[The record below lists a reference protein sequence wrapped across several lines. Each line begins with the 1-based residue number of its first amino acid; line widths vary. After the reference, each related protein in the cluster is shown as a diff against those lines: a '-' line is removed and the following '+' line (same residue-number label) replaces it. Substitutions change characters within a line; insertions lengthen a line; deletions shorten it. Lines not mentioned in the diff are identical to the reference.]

1 MKNRLLLLLALAVVA
16 CGRKAS
22 LVIPE
27 IPDYTLPANWYHL
40 DRGTGADLF
49 YISSTEVADRALK
62 DGRVRHFASVTD
74 SADRAALLAE
84 YNGVDRLLSDGKLNF
99 YGPYYRQMTLETYLS
114 QEDVR
119 SRVAVPLQDIHAAFD
134 YYMAHEN
141 KGKPFILAGFS
152 QGAQMTLE
160 LLKAMPDSVYSRMV
174 AAYIIGWP
182 VTPED
187 RKAAKSRIVPAEGAA
202 DTGVTVCYQS
212 VRSPSDANQV
222 INGTSCIGI
231 NPVNWCT
238 DTTSAVFC
246 DSLTV
251 RLDPAT
257 HYLLVSG
264 YESTDYVRPPYFQ
277 EGNYHTFEI
286 RWYADCLRRNMQ
298 ERLSHFE
305 QHAADV
311 VTGGTGH

>member
-40 DRGTGADLF
+40 DRGTGADLL

-119 SRVAVPLQDIHAAFD
+119 SRVAVPLQDIRAAFD

-187 RKAAKSRIVPAEGAA
+187 RKAAKSRHRRHRLLPVGE
-202 DTGVTVCYQS
+202 VSLRRQS
-212 VRSPSDANQV
+212 GNQRHELHRHQSGELV
-222 INGTSCIGI
+222 HRHDVG
-231 NPVNWCT
+231 
-238 DTTSAVFC
+238 
-246 DSLTV
+246 
-251 RLDPAT
+251 RLLRFA
-257 HYLLVSG
+257 H
-264 YESTDYVRPPYFQ
+264 RPP
-277 EGNYHTFEI
+277 GPCH
-286 RWYADCLRRNMQ
+286 ALPAGK
-298 ERLSHFE
+298 RL
-305 QHAADV
+305 
-311 VTGGTGH
+311 

>member
-1 MKNRLLLLLALAVVA
+1 MDDATYSHLA
-16 CGRKAS
+16 
-22 LVIPE
+22 
-27 IPDYTLPANWYHL
+27 
-40 DRGTGADLF
+40 
-49 YISSTEVADRALK
+49 
-62 DGRVRHFASVTD
+62 
-74 SADRAALLAE
+74 
-84 YNGVDRLLSDGKLNF
+84 
-99 YGPYYRQMTLETYLS
+99 
-114 QEDVR
+114 
-119 SRVAVPLQDIHAAFD
+119 
-134 YYMAHEN
+134 
-141 KGKPFILAGFS
+141 
-152 QGAQMTLE
+152 
-160 LLKAMPDSVYSRMV
+160 
-174 AAYIIGWP
+174 AAYVLGYK
-182 VTPED
+182 VTEQD
-187 RKAAKSRIVPAEGAA
+187 MAESSHIVPAQGAD
-202 DTGVTVCYQS
+202 DTGVTICYNTVKDIQY
-212 VRSPSDANQV
+212 
-222 INGTSCIGI
+222 INPMVASTTFGI